1 MEQTQKPL
9 YYIFLLS
16 LLSASLFWLGWVVGG
31 FFLFFAFLPLLEIEV
46 LHRPSLLPNGK
57 WRFWGFTFLTF
68 WIANIL
74 LFLWLFSIS
83 VVGAF
88 LLTLLNALMMCI
100 PFVLFR
106 LTKNSIDD
114 AYGYFSLVLY
124 WLAFEYVQLHAA
136 WGFSGL
142 VLGNA
147 FANTPSW
154 VQWYEISGVLGGS
167 LWVLT
172 INIFLFLALRSYY
185 PTNQRIFS
193 LYAVIV
199 AMIGFISSW
208 VIDAR
213 YETSSERLK
222 VAFIQPVLQ
231 SKQNLPVLQ
240 PPPKT
245 DLLILPDLPNFVA
258 WQDSTKSSPRTLL
271 QVKTTL
277 EKKTAQRQ
285 ALFTPKDSLTST
297 HLQTRL
303 VPTVE
308 LNLLPTLFEYPPFAT
323 QQQAHT
329 WKMGESYANFSIKDS
344 LQVATL
350 LGYEGLFGNTIS
362 RFTTQG
368 ADLLVFLPQHEWGNS
383 RIFSTYYFQYARLR
397 AIEQRKSIIVVGNQG
412 ISGFISPKGEI
423 IQQSNYQLP
432 EAIEQ
437 SVAIEPQ
444 TTFYAVQGDY
454 FGRLAWFLAVA
465 LFLTGVIK
473 KKTGGKTVIKAG
485 LK

>member
-9 YYIFLLS
+9 YYVFLLS
-16 LLSASLFWLGWVVGG
+16 MLSASLFWLGWVVGG

-46 LHRPSLLPNGK
+46 LHRPSLVPNGK

-68 WIANIL
+68 WIANAL
-74 LFLWLFSIS
+74 LFLWLFSVS
-83 VVGAF
+83 VVGAL
-88 LLTLLNALMMCI
+88 LLTLLNALMMCV

-124 WLAFEYVQLHAA
+124 WLAFEYVQLHAP

-147 FANTPSW
+147 FANTPNW

-167 LWVLT
+167 LWVLM

-185 PTNQRIFS
+185 PANQRIFS
-193 LYAVIV
+193 FYAVVV

-208 VIDAR
+208 VISTR
-213 YETSSERLK
+213 YETSSVRLK
-222 VAFIQPVLQ
+222 VAFIQPVLKE
-231 SKQNLPVLQ
+231 KQALPTLQ
-240 PPPKT
+240 IPSKT
-245 DLLILPDLPNFVA
+245 DLLILPDLPSFVA
-258 WQDSTKSSPRTLL
+258 WQDSSKSTPEAVL
-271 QVKTTL
+271 QVKTNF

-285 ALFTPKDSLTST
+285 ALFTATDSLARI

-303 VPTVE
+303 APQVE
-308 LNLLPTLFEYPPFAT
+308 LNLLPTLFEYPPFAR
-323 QQQAHT
+323 QQTAHT
-329 WKMGESYANFSIKDS
+329 WKAGEHYTTFAIKDS

-383 RIFSTYYFQYARLR
+383 RILSTYYFQYARLR
-397 AIEQRKSIIVVGNQG
+397 AVEQRKSIIVVANQG
-412 ISGFISPKGEI
+412 ISGFITPKGEI

-432 EAIEQ
+432 EALEQ
-437 SVAIEPQ
+437 SLAIDAKP
-444 TTFYAVQGDY
+444 TFYAQQGDY

>member
-9 YYIFLLS
+9 YYVFLLS

-46 LHRPSLLPNGK
+46 LHRPSFVANGK

-68 WIANIL
+68 WIANVL
-74 LFLWLFSIS
+74 LFLWLFSIGII
-83 VVGAF
+83 GAL
-88 LLTLLNALMMCI
+88 LLTLLNALVMCL

-124 WLAFEYVQLHAA
+124 WLAFEYAQLHAP

-147 FANTPSW
+147 FANTPNW
-154 VQWYEISGVLGGS
+154 VQWYEISGVMGGS
-167 LWVLT
+167 LWVLM

-185 PTNQRIFS
+185 PANQRIFTF
-193 LYAVIV
+193 YAVVV

-208 VIDAR
+208 VISTR

-222 VAFIQPVLQ
+222 VAFIQPVLEG
-231 SKQNLPVLQ
+231 KKALPILQ
-240 PPPKT
+240 LPPKT
-245 DLLILPDLPNFVA
+245 DLLILPDLPNFMA
-258 WQDSTKSSPRTLL
+258 WQDSTKSKAGAVI

-277 EKKTAQRQ
+277 EKKTALRE
-285 ALFTPKDSLTST
+285 ARFTAKDSPTT
-297 HLQTRL
+297 IHLQTRL
-303 VPTVE
+303 LPTVE
-308 LNLLPTLFEYPPFAT
+308 LSLLPILFEYPPFAT

-329 WKMGESYANFSIKDS
+329 WKKGDNYTTFSLHDS
-344 LQVATL
+344 LQVAAL
-350 LGYEGLFGNTIS
+350 LGYEGLFGHTVS

-368 ADLLVFLPQHEWGNS
+368 ADILVFLPQYEWGNS

-397 AIEQRKSIIVVGNQG
+397 AIEQRKSVIVVANQG
-412 ISGFISPKGEI
+412 ISGFITPKGEI
-423 IQQSNYQLP
+423 IQRSNYQLP
-432 EAIEQ
+432 EAQTQ
-437 SVAIEPQ
+437 SLSIDSKL
-444 TTFYAVQGDY
+444 TFYAQQGDY
-454 FGRLAWFLAVA
+454 FGRLAWFLAIA

-473 KKTGGKTVIKAG
+473 KKTGGKTVIRQG